1 MTNWERRVDRGLGYL
16 GLFLIGS
23 ISWLADHI
31 GRVSVTTTANAAG
44 PRPRIVAARGSGSAR
59 TVSGPHPGQR
69 AA

>member
-1 MTNWERRVDRGLGYL
+1 MTKWERRVDAGLGYL

-31 GRVSVTTTANAAG
+31 GRAPDTTTG
-44 PRPRIVAARGSGSAR
+44 DRLRSPRRITATGKSEPAR
-59 TVSGPHPGQR
+59 TSPGAHPGQR